1 MTATTGK
8 PAIPEPVA
16 LVVYGRE
23 HCHLCQDMVVMLHEL
38 QARLPFRLEVVDID
52 SNAELVARYGERV
65 PVLAADGEEIC
76 HYHLDPIALDAYFA
90 RIR

>member
-1 MTATTGK
+1 MPGS
-8 PAIPEPVA
+8 VA

-23 HCHLCQDMVVMLHEL
+23 HCHLCRDMVAKLHEL

-52 SNAELVARYGERV
+52 SNAELVTRYGERV
-65 PVLAADGEEIC
+65 PVLVADGEEIC
-76 HYHLDPIALDAYFA
+76 HYHLDPIALDAYFS